1 MIFVNNFNHHA
12 NLGLKSSK
20 YVVIIKIGY
29 FKSLRARMDKDYLRI
44 ENGTEDIKLDISFG
58 YIDRI
63 SGAFNFQSNAVQNI
77 TGYKLS
83 LDIENTD
90 VQTLKNLEHIMLKE
104 NKFLNTIISLDGII
118 SKGKAKIAKIFSFDG
133 ISYDVELIN

>member
-1 MIFVNNFNHHA
+1 
-12 NLGLKSSK
+12 
-20 YVVIIKIGY
+20 
-29 FKSLRARMDKDYLRI
+29 MDKDYLRI
-44 ENGTEDIKLDISFG
+44 ENGAEDIELGINFG

-63 SGAFNFQSNAVQNI
+63 SGTFNFQSNVPQNI

-90 VQTLKNLEHIMLKE
+90 VQTLKKLEHFILKE